1 MQNKSSFNYA
11 EVQPKD
17 ESNSIM
23 RKICVVT
30 GTRAEYGLLSRLM
43 RMIKDSQMTQLQ
55 VIATNMHLSPRFG
68 NTYTEIEKD
77 GFTINYKVPIIDEE
91 SSNDSISTVLE
102 MSRGLKGYAEAYRDL
117 KPDMLLI
124 LGDRY
129 EMLAAATAALIMRI
143 PIAHI
148 SGGAISEGAFDD
160 AIRHSITKMSQLHFT
175 EAEDYRRRVI
185 QLGEQPDRVF
195 HVGALGVENI
205 KKLPLM
211 NKKEIGA
218 DIKFKID
225 KKTILVTY
233 HPVTLGNHTVEQDIT
248 EFMNAL
254 SQRPDIRVVF
264 TMPNS
269 DTGSQFIVDAINCFV
284 KENPKRSVAYKSL
297 GVLRYLSVMKE
308 VGAVVGNSSS
318 GLVEVPSFG
327 IPTLNIGDRQKG
339 RLAADSVLNCDTDC
353 ESILTGLDRVL
364 SPEFM
369 GIASRTQNPYDK
381 EGTAQAIFDVI
392 STYPLFQLNQ
402 KIFYDIKQ

>member
-1 MQNKSSFNYA
+1 
-11 EVQPKD
+11 
-17 ESNSIM
+17 M

-43 RMIKDSQMTQLQ
+43 RMIKDSQETQLQ
-55 VIATNMHLSPRFG
+55 LIVTNMHLSSKYG
-68 NTYTEIEKD
+68 NTYKEIEKD
-77 GFTINYKVPIIDEE
+77 GFTIDRKVPIIDEN
-91 SSNDSISTVLE
+91 SNNDSLSTVME
-102 MSRGLKGYAEAYRDL
+102 MSRGLKGYAEAYQDL
-117 KPDMLLI
+117 KPDLLLI

-185 QLGEQPDRVF
+185 QLGEQPGRVF
-195 HVGALGVENI
+195 NVGALGVENI

-211 NKKEIGA
+211 SKEEIEAG
-218 DIKFKID
+218 IKFKID

-254 SQRPDIRVVF
+254 SQRPDIRVIF

-269 DTGSQFIVDAINCFV
+269 DTGSQAIVDAINGFV
-284 KENPKRSVAYKSL
+284 AKNQERAVAYKSL

-339 RLAADSVLNCDTDC
+339 RLASESVLDCNTDC
-353 ESILTGLDRVL
+353 DSILVGLDRVL
-364 SPEFM
+364 STEFLEV
-369 GIASRTQNPYDK
+369 ASKSQNPYDK
-381 EGTAQAIFDVI
+381 EGTAQAIFDII
-392 STYPLFQLNQ
+392 SSYPLEQLNQ
-402 KIFYDIKQ
+402 KHFYDIC

>member
-1 MQNKSSFNYA
+1 MSF
-11 EVQPKD
+11 
-17 ESNSIM
+17 STIM

-43 RMIKDSQMTQLQ
+43 RMIKDSQETQLQ
-55 VIATNMHLSPRFG
+55 LIVTNMHLSSKFG
-68 NTYTEIEKD
+68 NTYKEIEND
-77 GFTINYKVPIIDEE
+77 GFTIDRKVPIIDEN
-91 SSNDSISTVLE
+91 SNNDSLSTVME
-102 MSRGLKGYAEAYRDL
+102 MSRGLKGYAEAYQEL
-117 KPDMLLI
+117 KPDLLLI

-148 SGGAISEGAFDD
+148 SGGATSEGAFDD

-195 HVGALGVENI
+195 NVGALGVENI

-211 NKKEIGA
+211 SKEEIEA

-254 SQRPDIRVVF
+254 SQRPDIRVIF

-269 DTGSQFIVDAINCFV
+269 DTGSRAIVDAINSFV
-284 KENPKRSVAYKSL
+284 AKNQERSVAYKSL

-318 GLVEVPSFG
+318 GLVEVPSFC

-339 RLAADSVLNCDTDC
+339 RLAAESVLNCDTDC
-353 ESILTGLDRVL
+353 ESILAGLDSVL
-364 SPEFM
+364 SPEFSDT
-369 GIASRTQNPYDK
+369 ASHVLNPYDK
-381 EGTAQAIFDVI
+381 EGTAQNIFDVI
-392 STYPLFQLNQ
+392 STYPLEELNQ
-402 KIFYDIKQ
+402 KHFFDIR

>member
-1 MQNKSSFNYA
+1 
-11 EVQPKD
+11 
-17 ESNSIM
+17 M

-43 RMIKDSQMTQLQ
+43 GMIKDSSKTQLQ

-91 SSNDSISTVLE
+91 GGNDSLSTVLE
-102 MSRGLKGYAEAYRDL
+102 MSRGLKGYAEAYRGL
-117 KPDMLLI
+117 QPDMLLI

-129 EMLAAATAALIMRI
+129 EMLAAATAAFIMRI

-175 EAEDYRRRVI
+175 EAADYRRRVI
-185 QLGEQPDRVF
+185 QLGEQPNRVF

-211 NKKEIGA
+211 SKEEIETSI
-218 DIKFKID
+218 DFKIN

-233 HPVTLGNHTVEQDIT
+233 HPVTLGNHTAEQDIK

-254 SQRPDIRVVF
+254 SQRSDIRVIF

-269 DTGSQFIVDAINCFV
+269 DTGSKFIVDAINAFV
-284 KENPKRSVAYKSL
+284 ARNPERSVAYKSL

-318 GLVEVPSFG
+318 GIVEVPSFG

-353 ESILTGLDRVL
+353 RSILAGLERVL
-364 SPEFM
+364 SPEFK

-381 EGTAQAIFDVI
+381 EGTALAIFDVI
-392 STYPLFQLNQ
+392 STYPLEQLNQ
-402 KIFYDIKQ
+402 KHFYDI

>member
-1 MQNKSSFNYA
+1 
-11 EVQPKD
+11 
-17 ESNSIM
+17 M

-43 RMIKDSQMTQLQ
+43 RMIKDSQETQLQ
-55 VIATNMHLSPRFG
+55 VIATNMHLSPKYG
-68 NTYTEIEKD
+68 NTYKEIEKD
-77 GFTINYKVPIIDEE
+77 GFTIDCKVPIIDDDDN
-91 SSNDSISTVLE
+91 NDSLSTVLE
-102 MSRGLKGYAEAYRDL
+102 MSRGLKGYAEAYKEL

-129 EMLAAATAALIMRI
+129 EMLAAATAALILRI

-195 HVGALGVENI
+195 FVGALGVENI

-211 NKKEIGA
+211 SKKDIEA
-218 DIKFKID
+218 DIQFKID

-254 SQRPDIRVVF
+254 TQRPDIRVIF

-269 DTGSQFIVDAINCFV
+269 DTGSLAIVDAINAFV
-284 KENPKRSVAYKSL
+284 ANNQERSVAYKSL

-339 RLAADSVLNCDTDC
+339 RLAAESVLNCDTDC
-353 ESILTGLDRVL
+353 GSIIAGLDCVL
-364 SPEFM
+364 SPDFIE
-369 GIASRTQNPYDK
+369 IASKTQNPYDK
-381 EGTAQAIFDVI
+381 EGTAKAIFDII
-392 STYPLFQLNQ
+392 STYPLNQLNQ
-402 KIFYDIKQ
+402 KHFYDIPQ

>member
-1 MQNKSSFNYA
+1 
-11 EVQPKD
+11 
-17 ESNSIM
+17 M

-43 RMIKDSQMTQLQ
+43 RMIMDSHETQLQ
-55 VIATNMHLSPRFG
+55 VIATNMHLSPKYG
-68 NTYTEIEKD
+68 NTYKEIEKD
-77 GFTINYKVPIIDEE
+77 GFTIDCKVPIIDDDGN
-91 SSNDSISTVLE
+91 NDSLSTVLE
-102 MSRGLKGYAEAYRDL
+102 MSRGLKGYDEAYKEL

-129 EMLAAATAALIMRI
+129 EMLAAATAALILRV

-175 EAEDYRRRVI
+175 EAEEYRRRVI

-195 HVGALGVENI
+195 FVGALGVENI

-211 NKKEIGA
+211 SKKEIEA
-218 DIKFKID
+218 DIQFKID

-254 SQRPDIRVVF
+254 NQRPDIRVIF

-269 DTGSQFIVDAINCFV
+269 DTGSQAIVDAINAFV
-284 KENPKRSVAYKSL
+284 ANNHERSVAYKSL

-339 RLAADSVLNCDTDC
+339 RLAANSVLNCDTDSK
-353 ESILTGLDRVL
+353 SILAGLDCVL
-364 SPEFM
+364 SQEF
-369 GIASRTQNPYDK
+369 IESASNTKNPYDR
-381 EGTAQAIFDVI
+381 EGTAQAILDVI
-392 STYPLFQLNQ
+392 STYPLDQLNQ
-402 KIFYDIKQ
+402 KHFYDIIQ